1 MRRQPIFDARGG
13 NDDAASAPGEPGA
26 GDALAEAIHRFQQG
40 RDRDAAF
47 RAIHDRFF
55 RPLQRFFARR
65 GASPDD
71 SLDLTQETFLRVY
84 KALEGYEHRERFAA
98 WLFRVATTT
107 HLKWL
112 RRGRAAKRDAVE
124 ISHDADEMEVPV
136 AAAMAVSE
144 KQLDALLEAE
154 RRRRLHAEVD
164 RLPEPMRD
172 CLTLRLVHQLSYR
185 EIAVVKKLSLEAVK
199 AHLFRARRTLRE
211 NLSDRSR
218 QPGGP
223 SPGGSS
229 P

>member
-13 NDDAASAPGEPGA
+13 NDDPASAPGEPGA

-144 KQLDALLEAE
+144 RQLDALLEAE